1 MIVSHAGAT
10 PQVDAA
16 AWVAPTAVVCG
27 DVTVGPDARISYG
40 ATVIA
45 EGGSIEIGATTIVM
59 ENAVVRSTARHS
71 TSIGE
76 HCLIGPNA
84 HLVGCTLEPEV
95 FVATGAAVFHS
106 ATLERGSEVR
116 VNGIVHLRSRLGAGA
131 VVPIG
136 WVAIGDPAAIHP
148 PDRHDDIWLAQR
160 PLDFPLTAY
169 GIPRHEADMT
179 AITRRVS
186 EALAEHRRDEEV

>member
-1 MIVSHAGAT
+1 MIVSHAGFT
-10 PQVDAA
+10 PQVDPS

-116 VNGIVHLRSRLGAGA
+116 VHGIVHLRSRLGAGA

>member
-1 MIVSHAGAT
+1 MIVSHAGFR
-10 PQVDAA
+10 PRVDPS